1 MRQLQNNNTM
11 LWRTNQNITYEICLQ
26 LHSQSSEIIITE
38 YKINRLIFSALC
50 RPKSSLLLESPQAP
64 EDDSRQR

>member
-1 MRQLQNNNTM
+1 M

-26 LHSQSSEIIITE
+26 LHSQSPEIIITE

-50 RPKSSLLLESPQAP
+50 RPKSSLLLLLLLLLLESPQAP